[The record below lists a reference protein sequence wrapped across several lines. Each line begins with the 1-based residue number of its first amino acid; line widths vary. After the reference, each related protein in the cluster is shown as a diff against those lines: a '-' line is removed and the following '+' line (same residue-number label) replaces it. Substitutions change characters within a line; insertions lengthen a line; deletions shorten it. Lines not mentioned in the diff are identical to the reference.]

1 MARFLDLPPE
11 QADLGD
17 ARAVILPLPFEATT
31 TYGKGTGRGPAAI
44 IEASTQVELY
54 DEELNEEPCQIGI
67 ATARPPEGFSSDPEE
82 AIAQISAA
90 CEVLL
95 ERGKF
100 VVGLGGEHTVSVG
113 LIRAYSKYFPDVRV
127 LQLDAHSDLRDIY
140 QGSKF
145 NHACVMARV
154 SEICPYVGVGVRSG
168 VAGERAVL
176 NPPSRLI
183 YAHEMRRN
191 TEWVEEVVGALA
203 GPVYITIDLDFLDP
217 SIMPSVG
224 APEPGGFLW
233 YETLEFLRQ
242 VINSHTVVGFDV
254 VELSPKTDL
263 PASDFLAAK
272 LIYKLL
278 GYLFEDELEKS

>member
-1 MARFLDLPPE
+1 M
-11 QADLGD
+11 
-17 ARAVILPLPFEATT
+17 PLPFEATT
-31 TYGKGTGRGPAAI
+31 TYGQGTKRGPGAI
-44 IEASTQVELY
+44 IAASTQVEFY
-54 DEELNEEPCQIGI
+54 DEELNAEPCRIGI
-67 ATARPPEGFSSDPEE
+67 ATVRPPESLSSKPEE
-82 AIAQISAA
+82 AVAQISAA

-113 LIRAYSKYFPDVRV
+113 LIQAYSKYFPEVRV

-154 SEICPYVGVGVRSG
+154 SEICPYIGVGVRSG
-168 VAGERAVL
+168 VAGERALL

-191 TEWVEEVVGALA
+191 AGWIEEVVVALA
-203 GPVYITIDLDFLDP
+203 GPVYITIDLDFMNP

-224 APEPGGFLW
+224 TQEPGGFLW

-254 VELSPKTDL
+254 VELSPKAGL